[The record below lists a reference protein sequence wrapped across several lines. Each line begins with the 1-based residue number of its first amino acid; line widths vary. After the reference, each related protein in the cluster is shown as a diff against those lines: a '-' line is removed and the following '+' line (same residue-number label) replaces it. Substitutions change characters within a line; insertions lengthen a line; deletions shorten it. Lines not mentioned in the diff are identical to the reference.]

1 MPQMTDSA
9 GSQLKKYGTGLKSK
23 PIYVKLRPNLESR
36 VTLLFI
42 FVYQLS
48 FYHNQIHIRGG
59 AELLIICSDRI
70 FLLTQ

>member
-9 GSQLKKYGTGLKSK
+9 GSQLKKYGTGLKSR

-48 FYHNQIHIRGG
+48 FYHNQIPATKIWIQMNNGNKDWL
-59 AELLIICSDRI
+59 A
-70 FLLTQ
+70 

>member
-36 VTLLFI
+36 VT
-42 FVYQLS
+42 
-48 FYHNQIHIRGG
+48 HI
-59 AELLIICSDRI
+59 AIYICISII
-70 FLLTQ
+70 FLSSATKIWI